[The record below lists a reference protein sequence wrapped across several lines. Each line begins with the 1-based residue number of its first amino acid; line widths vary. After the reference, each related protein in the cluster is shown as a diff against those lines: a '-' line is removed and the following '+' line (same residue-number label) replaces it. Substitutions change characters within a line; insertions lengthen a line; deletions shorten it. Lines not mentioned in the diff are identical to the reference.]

1 MLAEETNSVEPS
13 CSSLQRCVLPFPKV
27 CVPSSLARLLS
38 CSAPESSSLVLAVPW
53 LTSTTC
59 SQQQSSLAQLSAG
72 SAAQPL
78 LAPRE
83 SSSLAR
89 RP

>member
-1 MLAEETNSVEPS
+1 MVMLAEDTSSVDPS

-38 CSAPESSSLVLAVPW
+38 CSAPDSSSLVLAVPL

-59 SQQQSSLAQLSAG
+59 SQNQSSLA
-72 SAAQPL
+72 
-78 LAPRE
+78 
-83 SSSLAR
+83 
-89 RP
+89 